1 MVPITLESLRKQ
13 FGPTVAV
20 DNVDLC
26 IAAGE
31 RLFLLGPSGCG
42 KTTLLR
48 MIAGFVTPTRGR
60 IFLGDQDV
68 TDLPAERRQTG
79 MVFQGYAL
87 WPHMTVWQNVAFGL
101 QVRKLAMSEQRRRV
115 EVMLEAVG
123 LASLADRRPGAL
135 SGGQQQRVALA
146 RALVIE
152 PRVLLLD
159 EPLAN
164 LDAALR
170 VELRGQILA
179 LCERTGTTAVYVTHD
194 QTEAMA
200 MADRIGVLRDGR
212 LLQVGT
218 PADLYHR
225 PKSRFVAEFLG
236 KTNIFDAVI
245 RGRDER
251 GWRLETPLGHLA
263 AAVEAEAA
271 DWAMG
276 QAVRVSIRPEAF
288 ARSAGEATDNRLRA
302 RCLEATF
309 LGAAVEHRC
318 EAAGGRLLHVT
329 LPSRQRIAP
338 REAVELTVDTHDIVL
353 LREAAMHAADS
364 ADVAANARG
373 DVA

>member
-1 MVPITLESLRKQ
+1 MVPITLESLGKQ
-13 FGPTVAV
+13 FGAVVAV
-20 DNVDLC
+20 DGVDLR

-48 MIAGFVTPTRGR
+48 MIAGFTVPTRGR

-101 QVRKLAMSEQRRRV
+101 QVRKVSAAEQRRRV
-115 EVMLEAVG
+115 EAMLSAVG
-123 LASLADRRPGAL
+123 LADLADRRPGAL

-179 LCERTGTTAVYVTHD
+179 LCARTGTTTVYVTHD
-194 QTEAMA
+194 QSEAMA

-212 LLQVGT
+212 LLQAGSPT
-218 PADLYHR
+218 DLYHR

-236 KTNIFDAVI
+236 KTNIFEATI
-245 RGRDER
+245 QGREAG
-251 GWRLETPLGHLA
+251 GWRLRSALGPLLSAVVVEAGDWAEGA
-263 AAVEAEAA
+263 AA
-271 DWAMG
+271 
-276 QAVRVSIRPEAF
+276 RVSIRSEAF
-288 ARSAGEATDNRLRA
+288 ARVGARVGEGADAQRVRV
-302 RCLEATF
+302 RCVEATF
-309 LGAAVEHRC
+309 LGAMVEHRC
-318 EAAGGRLLHVT
+318 EVEGGRPLHVT
-329 LPSRQRIAP
+329 LPWRQRM
-338 REAVELTVDTHDIVL
+338 AVDEQAALTVDPRDVVL
-353 LREAAMHAADS
+353 LRDDA
-364 ADVAANARG
+364 
-373 DVA
+373 